1 VCMTLGRRCLAPVT
15 ETAGSPLNLPY
26 RNLRQ
31 HKFVAVCLPYA
42 YLEHVA
48 KVPPQLACSV
58 HCSLHARHHLQLQV
72 KQAQERSGNLGWKA
86 QSL

>member
-1 VCMTLGRRCLAPVT
+1 VCMTLGQRCLAPVT
-15 ETAGSPLNLPY
+15 ETAGSPSSMQLEAT
-26 RNLRQ
+26 
-31 HKFVAVCLPYA
+31 HVCCCIIRYA

-58 HCSLHARHHLQLQV
+58 HCSLHAWHHLQLQV
-72 KQAQERSGNLGWKA
+72 KQAGVGGSGALGWKA